1 MKLPPNTGLEM
12 TLTIPESAR
21 GAKGYVARLANG
33 NDLEI
38 DKQTEK
44 TVTVKVPP
52 ALLKPGTDAIQL
64 SKVKPDGTEERISGS
79 YYFAVE

>member
-1 MKLPPNTGLEM
+1 VKLSANTGLKI

-21 GAKGYVARLANG
+21 GAKDYVARFPDG
-33 NDLEI
+33 TRLEN
-38 DKQTEK
+38 DKQTEQ

-52 ALLKPGTDAIQL
+52 ALLKSGPYAIQL
-64 SKVKPDGTEERISGS
+64 SKVEPDNTERRISGS